1 MPKLLALVVQLP
13 RARLPTCHSPN
24 RRVAHLR
31 MRIAIAF
38 ESMYFLLTLIL
49 IEVSSLR
56 ELYGLS

>member
-1 MPKLLALVVQLP
+1 
-13 RARLPTCHSPN
+13 
-24 RRVAHLR
+24 